1 MARLT
6 KAQRFNEMANKWDKN
21 PDLMRQ
27 KVLMRRLEQEA
38 AAHKTAQ
45 GQEMM
50 RQGGPS
56 QPDPRH
62 AGVAPQQA
70 PGSIAGPTMHGFQ
83 VGARGYEPVPQQG
96 TTVHRPAT
104 KAPERQPVGDY
115 KTGYGQSSNVGDWGQ
130 RADALRATGMTTSS
144 QSHAA
149 HVLAPYGAS
158 APYNPAAQLHRG
170 TMQGPAGHLA
180 FSLATGT
187 GRHQTMLNPETRG
200 LTSWREMSTPA
211 GQQDPFS
218 HGTGTHQSA
227 APAQY
232 DPSVVKRLPSS
243 EEVGKYVKP
252 LKGTY
257 TPDDPRELRGRPTR
271 SSHIEQTMKH
281 AKH

>member
-1 MARLT
+1 
-6 KAQRFNEMANKWDKN
+6 
-21 PDLMRQ
+21 
-27 KVLMRRLEQEA
+27 MRRLEQEA

-70 PGSIAGPTMHGFQ
+70 PGSITGPTMHGFQ
-83 VGARGYEPVPQQG
+83 VGARGYEPVAAPG

-115 KTGYGQSSNVGDWGQ
+115 KTGWGQSSNVGGWAQ
-130 RADALRATGMTTSS
+130 RADAMRADAMAKRGLPAHPDTPFSRLPVGHPALGRAPQLLSVHQGTGM
-144 QSHAA
+144 
-149 HVLAPYGAS
+149 
-158 APYNPAAQLHRG
+158 LH
-170 TMQGPAGHLA
+170 
-180 FSLATGT
+180 
-187 GRHQTMLNPETRG
+187 PETRG

-211 GQQDPFS
+211 GQPDIMS

-232 DPSVVKRLPSS
+232 DPETIKRLPSS

-281 AKH
+281 AKR

>member
-6 KAQRFNEMANKWDKN
+6 KAQLFNEMANKWDN
-21 PDLMRQ
+21 PDLMKQ
-27 KVLMRRLEQEA
+27 KILMRRLEQEA

-70 PGSIAGPTMHGFQ
+70 PGSIAGPSMPGFQ

-115 KTGYGQSSNVGDWGQ
+115 KTGWGQSSNVGDWAQ
-130 RADALRATGMTTSS
+130 RADAMRADAMAKRGLPAHPDTPFSRLPVGHPALGRAPQLLSVHQGTGM
-144 QSHAA
+144 
-149 HVLAPYGAS
+149 
-158 APYNPAAQLHRG
+158 LH
-170 TMQGPAGHLA
+170 
-180 FSLATGT
+180 
-187 GRHQTMLNPETRG
+187 PETRG
-200 LTSWREMSTPA
+200 LTSWREMGSQGLPGTMSQ
-211 GQQDPFS
+211 GQ
-218 HGTGTHQSA
+218 GTHAST
-227 APAQY
+227 APGQY
-232 DPSVVKRLPSS
+232 DPSIVKRLPSS
-243 EEVGKYVKP
+243 EEVGKYKP
-252 LKGTY
+252 SFKPGY
-257 TPDDPRELRGRPTR
+257 EPDDPREMRGRPTR
-271 SSHIEQTMKH
+271 SAHIEQTMKH